1 MRRTIT
7 YRVKVLILT
16 LVLIANGIDIF
27 ASTSLPKPNREQIA
41 KDLVGRSLAEGVQ
54 DGYYP
59 SDWRWTIK
67 EKEITALKI
76 ESVLSDNPQEYMLVV
91 MIRLTT
97 EEGKS
102 FNAKVKIRYKLDR
115 NNRWIIDYAQS
126 LGMYVVKTGRYSDCI
141 HAYMDSSHFMFENN
155 CDKALEVGG
164 RTFSH
169 GKWKK
174 FSTIVGPN
182 KSSCVVPVDD
192 GRIDYVEIP

>member
-1 MRRTIT
+1 MKKSLTSL
-7 YRVKVLILT
+7 VKVLIL
-16 LVLIANGIDIF
+16 LMAIMESVIDVY
-27 ASTSLPKPNREQIA
+27 ASTSLPKPSREQIA
-41 KDLVGRSLAEGVQ
+41 KDLVGRSLTEGVQ
-54 DGYYP
+54 EGYYP

-76 ESVLSDNPQEYMLVV
+76 ESVLSDTPHEYMLVV
-91 MIRLTT
+91 MIRLTS

-102 FNAKVKIRYKLDR
+102 FNAKVKIRYKLGR
-115 NNRWIIDYAQS
+115 NNKWVIDYAQS
-126 LGMYVVKTGRYSDCI
+126 LGMYVVKTGRYKDCI
-141 HAYMDSSHFMFENN
+141 HAYMDSSHFMFVNN

-182 KSSCVVPVDD
+182 TSSCVVPVDD